1 MNFNPITL
9 ATAWLRSAGAVT
21 RTPASSPY
29 PDGAEPYHRGWTGHS
44 LAIEAALTTGL
55 DGSTGALVS
64 LWKATDIGSGRRSGR
79 SGPFV
84 PEWQK
89 SYNRQ

>member
-1 MNFNPITL
+1 MNFHPIRHVRK
-9 ATAWLRSAGAVT
+9 WFESAAHIHAALF
-21 RTPASSPY
+21 RRY
-29 PDGAEPYHRGWTGHS
+29 PDAVEPPHHGWTGRS

-64 LWKATDIGSGRRSGR
+64 LWRDTDSESDRAHTFI
-79 SGPFV
+79 

-89 SYNRQ
+89 SYIVK